1 MMAAMSMT
9 ATAASTSRSSEA
21 PTRTSAVRPPL
32 GVTSNFDDPPDAGHD
47 FAFFV
52 TIIST
57 VLIFS
62 LFLVRGYAKFAI
74 LRQVTPEDG
83 RSCNHLT
90 GHTMSERSAPADQTF
105 ASDLFDLN
113 RVYRSDAREQSKGWS
128 VLTEPRRFLWRHFW
142 Q

>member
-1 MMAAMSMT
+1 MSMS
-9 ATAASTSRSSEA
+9 ATAASTSTSSEA

-47 FAFFV
+47 IAFFV

-83 RSCNHLT
+83 RSCNPL
-90 GHTMSERSAPADQTF
+90 PAIQRLSDQHRLINTLPVTF
-105 ASDLFDLN
+105 LISIVCTDPTPASSQKDEL
-113 RVYRSDAREQSKGWS
+113 Y
-128 VLTEPRRFLWRHFW
+128 
-142 Q
+142 